1 MLISFTLENYRSF
14 KDRHMVIC
22 QPDEKIKM
30 HKENILQTKN
40 ADILKVISIFGH
52 NASGKS
58 NIIKALH
65 VLQRFLGYDND
76 LKELLNQL
84 YEPFLYDDIM
94 RTKPTYFEVELL
106 INNKVVRYNIEFD
119 NKEILS
125 EELIEINQNG
135 EETVILKSSKDEFY
149 YDTSNCKYFDELGKT
164 SDNNKLSVDMMDM
177 MKNDFIVSLVSN
189 SDFKF
194 RTLLTLK
201 DKLALHIKEWF
212 LTKLIILRNSNE
224 FIELLMLPSHKQYGE
239 LFLSDKQNN
248 ETNKTMKNRI
258 LDFISGADLAIKYIF
273 SKEEE
278 NVRGNKS
285 YRFFSQHTVF
295 KQDGTYDT
303 IPMNFF
309 ETEST
314 GTQRLFMLSKE
325 IINIISNGGMLV
337 IDELDKNLHPLLVF
351 YVVQYFNSPITNP
364 KGGQLLFTTHNSELL
379 DFGDLRD
386 DQVLFVYKNRKECSS
401 IYPLFKYKVNHEVSL
416 SKLYLFGSFGAI
428 PKLPTGFN
436 IGEK

>member
-14 KDRHMVIC
+14 KERHMVIC

-58 NIIKALH
+58 NIIKALN
-65 VLQRFLGYDND
+65 VLKKLLSYDND
-76 LKELLNQL
+76 LKELLKQV
-84 YEPFLYDDIM
+84 YEPFLYDDVM
-94 RTKPTYFEVELL
+94 KNKPTYFEIELL
-106 INNKVVRYNIEFD
+106 INNKLVRYSIEFN

-125 EELIEINQNG
+125 EKLIEINQNN
-135 EETVILKSSKDEFY
+135 EESIILQSSEIEFY
-149 YDTSNCKYFDELGKT
+149 YDVYNCKYVDEIGK
-164 SDNNKLSVDMMDM
+164 SSKNNKLNIDMLD
-177 MKNDFIVSLVSN
+177 KIKQDFISSLVSN

-194 RTLLTLK
+194 KTLLTLK
-201 DKLALHIKEWF
+201 DKIALPIKEWF
-212 LTKLIILRNSNE
+212 LNKLIILHNSNE

-239 LFLSDKQNN
+239 LFLSDKQNSD
-248 ETNKTMKNRI
+248 TNKTIKNKI
-258 LDFISGADLAIKYIF
+258 LDFVSGADLAIKYIF
-273 SKEEE
+273 SKKEE

-285 YRFFSQHTVF
+285 YHFFSQHTVF

-303 IPMNFF
+303 MPMSFF

-325 IINIISNGGMLV
+325 IINVISNGGILV
-337 IDELDKNLHPLLVF
+337 IDELDKNLHPLLLF
-351 YVVQYFNSPITNP
+351 YVVQYFNSSLTNP
-364 KGGQLLFTTHNSELL
+364 KGSQLLFTTHNSELL
-379 DFGDLRD
+379 DFGDLRA
-386 DQVLFVYKNRKECSS
+386 DQILFVSKNRKEFSS
-401 IYPLFKYKVNHEVSL
+401 IYPLFKYKINHDVSL
-416 SKLYLFGSFGAI
+416 SNLYLFGSFGAI